1 MTRSRSAMKKTLHF
15 LEGLDQDLQAGLL
28 RQLKIEWTHHST
40 GLEGNTLSLGET
52 EYVLTQGL
60 TIDGKPLKDHNEV
73 MGHGRAVD
81 WIVAYAV
88 YGREPMRFDDLFDL
102 HRLVQTEAVIDSFQP
117 MGAWKIE
124 PNGTMSRDAQGNA
137 VFTEFAPPQSVA
149 FLMGQWLEEMN
160 AALLHVVDEDN
171 APAVFCS
178 LHTGF
183 TAIHPFFDGN
193 GRMARL
199 LANLPLLRSGLPP
212 IVIKRSYAVRERYI
226 ALLQA
231 IQRALG
237 TFSKDNAPLP
247 IASEVLYPL
256 TVFCG
261 EQWAGAL
268 ELVKAAHRQQKAR
281 SA

>member
-1 MTRSRSAMKKTLHF
+1 MKKTLHF
-15 LEGLDQDLQAGLL
+15 LEGLDRDLQEGLL
-28 RQLKIEWTHHST
+28 RQLNIEWTHHST

-73 MGHGRAVD
+73 VGHGRAVE
-81 WIVAYAV
+81 WIIAYAIH
-88 YGREPMRFDDLFDL
+88 GRAPMRFDDLFDL
-102 HRLVQTEAVIDSFQP
+102 HRLVQTEAVTDIFQP
-117 MGAWKIE
+117 MGAWKAE

-149 FLMGQWLEEMN
+149 FLMGKWIEQMN
-160 AALLHVVDEDN
+160 TALLHSVDEGN

-212 IVIKRSYAVRERYI
+212 IVIKRTYAVREKYI
-226 ALLQA
+226 ALLQEV
-231 IQRALG
+231 QRVLG
-237 TFSKDNAPLP
+237 TLSKDHAPLP
-247 IASEVLYPL
+247 IASEILHPL
-256 TVFCG
+256 TVFCT
-261 EQWAGAL
+261 EQWVGAL
-268 ELVKAAHRQQKAR
+268 ELVKMAHRQQKAR
-281 SA
+281 ST